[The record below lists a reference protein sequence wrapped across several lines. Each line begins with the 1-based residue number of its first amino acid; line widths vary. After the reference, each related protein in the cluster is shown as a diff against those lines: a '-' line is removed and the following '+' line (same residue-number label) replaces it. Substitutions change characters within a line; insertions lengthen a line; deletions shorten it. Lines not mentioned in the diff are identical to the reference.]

1 MFDSVARTPV
11 GARLFEPDPAGRPA
25 RVILFVTEKA
35 PGARV
40 EALRQRGAEVIVT
53 PANQGR
59 AGVRSALPHLL
70 ERDVTSLLLEG
81 GGTLAWAFFE
91 ARAVDRVAWFIG
103 PKLLGGAGAS
113 PLGGIGVARMED
125 ALELGELTT
134 EDVDG
139 DLLVTGRVRYP
150 GAGSHEGE
158 EG

>member
-1 MFDSVARTPV
+1 MCSA
-11 GARLFEPDPAGRPA
+11 GAGRSD
-25 RVILFVTEKA
+25 L
-35 PGARV
+35 
-40 EALRQRGAEVIVT
+40 
-53 PANQGR
+53 
-59 AGVRSALPHLL
+59 RSALPHLL

-91 ARAVDRVAWFIG
+91 ARAIDRVAWFIG

-125 ALELGELTT
+125 ALELAELAT
-134 EDVDG
+134 EDLDG

-150 GAGSHEGE
+150 EPESRDDEE